1 VSVSR
6 IVVVEDNPA
15 DVLLLKEALKQH
27 GIACE
32 LELFTNGED
41 AARAIAV
48 MPEAPALFMLDLNVP
63 RIHGLDLLRQIRAR
77 PEVAAAAVAIVTSSQ
92 AASDKTQSEQFG
104 ADAYIVKPMGY
115 NEFVTNVGGAIVRLL
130 NRPKAA
136 GSAGITRRP
145 ACIRRNRQTLPSR
158 ARRPSGW
165 TIVVISPQR
174 TFCPE
179 L

>member
-1 VSVSR
+1 MSVSR

-15 DVLLLKEALKQH
+15 DVLLLQEALKEH
-27 GIACE
+27 GIECKI
-32 LELFTNGED
+32 ELFTNGED
-41 AARAIAV
+41 AARAISV
-48 MPEAPALFMLDLNVP
+48 MPEAPALFLLDLNVP
-63 RIHGLDLLRQIRAR
+63 RIHGLDLLRQIRTR
-77 PEVAAAAVAIVTSSQ
+77 PEVAAAPVAIVTSSQ

-115 NEFVTNVGGAIVRLL
+115 DEFVAKVGGAVVRLL

-136 GSAGITRRP
+136 GSAGVTRRP
-145 ACIRRNRQTLPSR
+145 SCIRRNRPTPRSR